1 MERQYNIATSLVP
14 YLSFC
19 CQLPISLFP
28 RYRRSAELQWRRQW
42 ATQLPGNGRGGWGAQ
57 GSRAV
62 AVVPRAVAVSPSP
75 SLSPSYT
82 NTITYLLLPLLLTYI
97 LLLLQYPRAT
107 SGNLWSISPL
117 LLRWGRACVPTR
129 RERRGGIGD
138 CAAGEASAAGGRVR
152 GGRGLKVSARWWRR
166 VRRGRVSAP

>member
-1 MERQYNIATSLVP
+1 MP

-82 NTITYLLLPLLLTYI
+82 NTITYYYHYYLHIFYCCCSI
-97 LLLLQYPRAT
+97 LARHQGTCGRYRLSCYGGGAHVF
-107 SGNLWSISPL
+107 
-117 LLRWGRACVPTR
+117 LRGEKGAVGLVIAR
-129 RERRGGIGD
+129 RERQ
-138 CAAGEASAAGGRVR
+138 AQQVGEYAAGG
-152 GGRGLKVSARWWRR
+152 A
-166 VRRGRVSAP
+166 